1 MGFQSQ
7 AGQVGFRTQAAAG
20 TFSDPGSGGVFMRTR
35 SGALAANRELLIP
48 DPEIGGGRDVPDA
61 YLGAVS
67 FSGDFEFYARTNS
80 LATLLFGAFGT
91 KVSSSIA
98 SDGAHSHTITP
109 TDSNLPWLSV
119 EEAVG
124 NGFEV
129 FRYVDTK
136 VNTLSFEAEANGYLQ
151 GTVGL
156 IAREQTAGHTRTASP
171 AWDTN
176 PMLVG
181 TNIVATYG
189 GVQLPAKSFTLELNN
204 NLEDDDFRLGS
215 FFLGDVT
222 EKRRELTMG
231 FALRPEDISTGVRR
245 CTARSARPSRAA
257 SSARKRWSSPSSPTS
272 RRARAATSTRSRS
285 RSRARR
291 SSPSGSIPA
300 VTTSSST
307 TSRSG
312 HCARTRPTRSSRW
325 RSRTR
330 WRRSSDRTPAER
342 HGGRPQAGP
351 PSRTTRTDQRP
362 QEGQQMSD
370 TQQQEHAAAIE
381 ANMVAAGVSPTEDV
395 YEDYFGFDDN
405 RTVTLPDG
413 KSFVEF
419 KVMNEGDRKKY
430 LNAQNKKV
438 TIRKGSGDAEME
450 LSPGNEQA
458 TTSSSSP
465 SPDGT
470 CTGAVSPCRSTGGT
484 SSSSSRR
491 EPEDHRHHPP
501 RGHARAPVA
510 AG

>member
-35 SGALAANRELLIP
+35 SGALAANRELLVP

-67 FSGDFEFYARTNS
+67 FAGDFEFYARTNS

-91 KVSSSIA
+91 KVSSSIG
-98 SDGAHSHTITP
+98 DGAHSHTITP

-124 NGFEV
+124 NGLEV

-231 FALRPEDISTGVRR
+231 FALRPEDISYWRQAVYGAVGATEPGGLVSKEEVVITIESYEPAGTGSDVHQIEI
-245 CTARSARPSRAA
+245 TVPRAA
-257 SSARKRWSSPSSPTS
+257 FEPFGLEA
-272 RRARAATSTRSRS
+272 
-285 RSRARR
+285 
-291 SSPSGSIPA
+291 SGDDVI
-300 VTTSSST
+300 
-307 TSRSG
+307 
-312 HCARTRPTRSSRW
+312 
-325 RSRTR
+325 
-330 WRRSSDRTPAER
+330 
-342 HGGRPQAGP
+342 
-351 PSRTTRTDQRP
+351 
-362 QEGQQMSD
+362 
-370 TQQQEHAAAIE
+370 EH
-381 ANMVAAGVSPTEDV
+381 D
-395 YEDYFGFDDN
+395 
-405 RTVTLPDG
+405 VTLRALRPNPADPII
-413 KSFVEF
+413 SVE
-419 KVMNEGDRKKY
+419 
-430 LNAQNKKV
+430 V
-438 TIRKGSGDAEME
+438 TNTLAE
-450 LSPGNEQA
+450 
-458 TTSSSSP
+458 
-465 SPDGT
+465 
-470 CTGAVSPCRSTGGT
+470 V
-484 SSSSSRR
+484 
-491 EPEDHRHHPP
+491 
-501 RGHARAPVA
+501 V
-510 AG
+510 